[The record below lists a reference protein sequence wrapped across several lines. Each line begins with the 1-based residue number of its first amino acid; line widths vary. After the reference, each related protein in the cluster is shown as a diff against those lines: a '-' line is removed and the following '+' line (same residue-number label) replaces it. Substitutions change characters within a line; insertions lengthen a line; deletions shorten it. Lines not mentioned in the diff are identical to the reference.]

1 MQNKLMKVA
10 FLSTLLSMTSLSMA
24 FAFNESPMLKALVDA
39 GKLPPV
45 DQRLPK
51 KPAVIPV
58 YGEIGTYGG
67 TLRRAYSGI
76 GDRMGSTKLVEERAI
91 KLQQSLDGKVD
102 LVNRFVES
110 WSANADSTEF
120 TFSLLDG
127 MKWSDGQPVTT
138 DDVKF
143 WYEDIF
149 LNSELSP
156 APPGFLFSGGKPF
169 KLDVVDKRTFK
180 VKFEQPY
187 ALFPYVLAVQST
199 GWPGLDKPSFIQPAH
214 YLKKFLPKYTKPEE
228 LDAIVKAKGVANWR
242 GLWDLKG
249 PIQAWWLNPDL
260 PVVTAYK
267 VVTPPPASTI
277 VFERNPYYWA
287 TDKAGN
293 QLPYIDRIEGK
304 LFQDHQALNL
314 MVVQGQIDFQSRFLE
329 ARDYPLL
336 KENEKAGNYTVHP
349 WKSGENLA
357 MFVNIESK
365 DPVKA
370 KLFNDVRFREALSV
384 AIDRE
389 AINETVFSGLATP
402 RSASPAKG
410 SPYYD
415 ADFEKKWTGF
425 DINRANALLDQL
437 GLKKGADGFRT
448 GPDGKRLSLVLETVE
463 PNFPPEMAE
472 LVRQG
477 WQQAGIEGLVRTVDE
492 NANLS
497 HLKNSEFDVSMGYAD
512 RLLMPQ
518 ADPTLLLGRE
528 SYANGYFE
536 WFNSDGKS
544 PSGVEPPA
552 DHPIRKLFAA
562 WKGASSA
569 KTIDEANKKMN
580 ELIGVM
586 KDNVWMI
593 GLVGESVTPFV
604 VSNKIG
610 NFPDVMTNEEAL
622 RNEGNAIPAQLY
634 FKK

>member
-102 LVNRFVES
+102 LVNRFVEN

-260 PVVTAYK
+260 PVVTAFK

-492 NANLS
+492 T
-497 HLKNSEFDVSMGYAD
+497 
-512 RLLMPQ
+512 
-518 ADPTLLLGRE
+518 PTSR
-528 SYANGYFE
+528 
-536 WFNSDGKS
+536 
-544 PSGVEPPA
+544 
-552 DHPIRKLFAA
+552 I
-562 WKGASSA
+562 
-569 KTIDEANKKMN
+569 
-580 ELIGVM
+580 
-586 KDNVWMI
+586 
-593 GLVGESVTPFV
+593 
-604 VSNKIG
+604 
-610 NFPDVMTNEEAL
+610 
-622 RNEGNAIPAQLY
+622 
-634 FKK
+634 